1 MRKSMAHHHPCSHS
15 DASTTVGVRHYI
27 TIANTEK
34 GDGYQPHCI
43 EQICM
48 FFVMVSVF
56 PGKGRTVI
64 ERGEGRRGAERAEQE
79 ELPGCQIARL
89 RGGSGEGRK
98 GGEGGEEKSKMS
110 FICYISLICSPP
122 RWTPSELLLPLAT
135 HEFKS
140 H

>member
-1 MRKSMAHHHPCSHS
+1 MRKSMAHHQPCSHS

-64 ERGEGRRGAERAEQE
+64 ERGEGRRGAERVEQE
-79 ELPGCQIARL
+79 ELPGCQVER
-89 RGGSGEGRK
+89 RK
-98 GGEGGEEKSKMS
+98 WIRAKRRRRRRREEQNE
-110 FICYISLICSPP
+110 FH
-122 RWTPSELLLPLAT
+122 LLHFPHLFPTTVDPL
-135 HEFKS
+135 
-140 H
+140 